1 LSLELFLK
9 PSSSISCA
17 LKNLCGNVMSY
28 EIKLD
33 IFEGP
38 LDLLLYLIR
47 ENEIDIYNIPI
58 ALITEQYL
66 AYLDAMRSLNLDLA
80 GEYLVLAAT
89 LIHIK
94 SRLLLPPVGGTEE
107 EAEGEDPRAELVRQ
121 LLEYQTYKDAALLL
135 EHRPLLDRD
144 VFLRGAPPE
153 EPGREETEEEPLVE
167 IGVFELVAAFRRV
180 IAGLDQTID
189 MEIDTEKMSLTDRI
203 NEIMERLS
211 AEKQLTFTELLGDKI
226 DRKRIVYT
234 FLAILELVKLR
245 MVRAYQSG
253 PFGPIRLILSV
264 EE

>member
-1 LSLELFLK
+1 
-9 PSSSISCA
+9 
-17 LKNLCGNVMSY
+17 MSY

-47 ENEIDIYNIPI
+47 KNEIDIYNIPV

-66 AYLDAMRSLNLDLA
+66 EYLDLMRSLNLDLA

-94 SRLLLPPVGGTEE
+94 SRMLLPPVEGGD
-107 EAEGEDPRAELVRQ
+107 EAEEGEDPRAELVQQ
-121 LLEYQTYKDAALLL
+121 LLEYQAFKEAALCLVD
-135 EHRPLLDRD
+135 RPLLERV
-144 VFLRGAPPE
+144 VFTRGAPPE
-153 EPGREETEEEPLVE
+153 EPSEADGGQEAMIEVG
-167 IGVFELVAAFRRV
+167 IFELVQAFRRI
-180 IAGLDQTID
+180 IAGLDRSEDLAID
-189 MEIDTEKMSLTDRI
+189 AEKMSLADRI

-211 AEKQLTFTELLGDKI
+211 EEKQLTFMELLGERM

-234 FLAILELVKLR
+234 FLAILELMKLR

-253 PFGPIRLILSV
+253 PFGAIRLFLAV
-264 EE
+264 E

>member
-1 LSLELFLK
+1 
-9 PSSSISCA
+9 
-17 LKNLCGNVMSY
+17 MSY

-47 ENEIDIYNIPI
+47 KNEIDIYNIPI

-66 AYLDAMRSLNLDLA
+66 EYLDLMRSLNLDLA

-94 SRLLLPPVGGTEE
+94 SRMLLPPVEGDDETE
-107 EAEGEDPRAELVRQ
+107 EGEDPRAELVQQ
-121 LLEYQTYKDAALLL
+121 LLEYQTFKEAALNL
-135 EHRPLLDRD
+135 EGRPLLERD
-144 VFLRGAPPE
+144 VFTRGAPLE
-153 EPGREETEEEPLVE
+153 EPADAEEEEEAMIEVG
-167 IGVFELVAAFRRV
+167 IYELVQAFRR
-180 IAGLDQTID
+180 IISGLDQSED
-189 MEIDTEKMSLTDRI
+189 LAIDTEKMSLADRI

-211 AEKQLTFTELLGDKI
+211 EEKQLTFTELLGERM

-234 FLAILELVKLR
+234 FLAILELMKLR

-253 PFGPIRLILSV
+253 PFGAIRLFLAVKS
-264 EE
+264 